1 MYNNHVVSREV
12 EIMSTAQLE
21 RLTLTK
27 KVVDAPS
34 PAHIPFKVPI
44 MGGCD
49 CNCPGCNGDPTW
61 RHCHNRNRGCD
72 L

>member
-1 MYNNHVVSREV
+1 MNVVSREV
-12 EIMSTAQLE
+12 EIMSTALLE
-21 RLTLTK
+21 RPNLTK
-27 KVVDAPS
+27 GVVDAPS
-34 PAHIPFKVPI
+34 TAHVDIRLPV

-49 CNCPGCNGDPTW
+49 CTCPGCNGDPTW